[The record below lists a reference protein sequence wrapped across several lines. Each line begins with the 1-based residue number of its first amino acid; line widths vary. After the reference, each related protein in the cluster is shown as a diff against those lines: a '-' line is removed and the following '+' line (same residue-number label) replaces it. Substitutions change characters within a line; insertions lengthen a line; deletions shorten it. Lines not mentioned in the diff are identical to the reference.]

1 MALITCNPSD
11 DKCAPIG
18 CTIIN
23 VLHTCFSITVTT
35 ARYLWDMLSWFEQIQ
50 QWLTVK
56 FGPSFINYYFIRAQ
70 LFFRSTHLSW
80 NWWLIIIT
88 AHWQEPPLRPGK
100 FNGTYWMHHRADKF
114 ELLAQFKEIDRER
127 KQLDAHSLYAAI
139 FSEAWF
145 HIIMMFL
152 NFCGIAYFTMRILLF
167 KFGWLTM
174 HINSKQTWSKRRRFN

>member
-1 MALITCNPSD
+1 MP
-11 DKCAPIG
+11 
-18 CTIIN
+18 TIRHSN
-23 VLHTCFSITVTT
+23 FQMFRFH
-35 ARYLWDMLSWFEQIQ
+35 
-50 QWLTVK
+50 
-56 FGPSFINYYFIRAQ
+56 FINYYFIRAQ

-127 KQLDAHSLYAAI
+127 KQLDTHSLYAAI

-145 HIIMMFL
+145 HIIMMSL
-152 NFCGIAYFTMRILLF
+152 NFYGIAYFTMRILLF

-174 HINSKQTWSKRRRFN
+174 HINSKQTWSKRRRFNQK